1 MKFIIIINNIIKI
14 LVRKLVNSLK
24 VRDDKFGLENLGNL
38 FWMMV
43 KNIIMD
49 KRIVMEK
56 LIFLFDFKGKKKIN
70 NWMRFRKKI
79 GSKMLYM

>member
-1 MKFIIIINNIIKI
+1 MKVIIIINNIIKI
-14 LVRKLVNSLK
+14 FVRKLINSLK
-24 VRDDKFGLENLGNL
+24 VRGDKFGLENLGNL

-49 KRIVMEK
+49 KRIVMGK

>member
-43 KNIIMD
+43 KNIIID
-49 KRIVMEK
+49 KRIFMEK

-70 NWMRFRKKI
+70 NWMRFIKKI

>member
-43 KNIIMD
+43 KNIIID
-49 KRIVMEK
+49 KRIFMEK

>member
-1 MKFIIIINNIIKI
+1 
-14 LVRKLVNSLK
+14 
-24 VRDDKFGLENLGNL
+24 
-38 FWMMV
+38 MMV

-70 NWMRFRKKI
+70 NWMRFIKKI